1 MSEAQTVHA
10 VVDDDAPLRDS
21 LVFLLTSMGHTAIG
35 HESPRAFLE
44 LAASL
49 ADGCIITDVRM
60 PEMSGVDLLRS
71 LRAAGSLLPVVV
83 MTGHGDIAMAVEA
96 MKLGAVDFIEKP
108 FSDEVL
114 VAAVEAALAPPRG
127 EPRDQAWAERLANL
141 SSRERQVLE
150 GLVRGEPNKEIARN
164 LGISPRTIEI
174 YRAKVMTKMGADSFA
189 ELIRL
194 AIAAGLAPD

>member
-1 MSEAQTVHA
+1 MTDDQTVH
-10 VVDDDAPLRDS
+10 VVDDDAGLRNS
-21 LVFLLTSMGHTAIG
+21 LVFLLTSMGHKAVG
-35 HESPRAFLE
+35 HESPRMFLE
-44 LAASL
+44 QAASL
-49 ADGCIITDVRM
+49 GDGCVITDVRM

-71 LRAAGSLLPVVV
+71 LRASGSPLPVVV
-83 MTGHGDIAMAVEA
+83 MTGHGDITMAVEA

-114 VAAVEAALAPPRG
+114 VAAVEAALTAPRG
-127 EPRDQAWAERLANL
+127 EPRDHAWAQRLAAL
-141 SSRERQVLE
+141 SVRERQVLE

-174 YRAKVMTKMGADSFA
+174 YRAKVMTKMGAESFA

-194 AIAAGLAPD
+194 AIASGLTPD